1 MPKKPS
7 KRGRSVPPPP
17 NDDPLVPA
25 GSWPAGGMVASEQAF
40 AKMDRFLAGQEF
52 SSIEEMNAA
61 LQRFVTAG
69 QFTDL
74 PPLTPLDQ
82 AQELIWQAAE
92 AAPRDRLRLTQ
103 QALAICPD
111 CADAYTMQAELAPS
125 LPAARDLYLAAVAAA
140 ERALEPDIFTTHA
153 GHFWG
158 VTQTRPYMRARAGLA
173 QVLWLLGERAAA
185 IAHYQDLIRLNPH
198 DNQGL
203 RYDLARWLMLTNDT
217 AGFTALMDQYDDAG
231 ADWLYTKALWLFR
244 TKARAKATRAL
255 KEALAANGFVPA
267 YLLGAKALPRTM
279 PAYVGMGDANEAISY
294 VAAAM
299 EEWDTTPGAIEWLVK
314 GMALALAE
322 AATRDRRDWYGR

>member
-1 MPKKPS
+1 MPKKPP
-7 KRGRSVPPPP
+7 KRGQSSTSSPPE
-17 NDDPLVPA
+17 DDPRTPA
-25 GSWPAGGMVASEQAF
+25 GSMPGGGMVASEQAF

-61 LQRFVTAG
+61 LQRFVAEG

-92 AAPRDRLRLTQ
+92 AAPRERLKLTQ

-111 CADAYTMQAELAPS
+111 CADAYTMQAELAPT
-125 LPAARDLYLAAVAAA
+125 PTAARDLYLAAVAAA
-140 ERALEPDIFTTHA
+140 ERALGPEIFTTHA

-158 VTQTRPYMRARAGLA
+158 VTETRPYMRARAGLA
-173 QVLWLLGERAAA
+173 QVLWLLGERPAA
-185 IAHYQDLIRLNPH
+185 IAHYQALIRLNPH

-203 RYDLARWLMLTNDT
+203 RYDLARWLMLTNDI
-217 AGFTALMDQYDDAG
+217 AGFSAIMDQYDDAG

-255 KEALAANGFVPA
+255 KEALAANAFVPA

-279 PAYVGMGDANEAISY
+279 PAYVGMGDANEAIAY
-294 VAAAM
+294 VAAAT
-299 EEWDTTPGAIEWLVK
+299 EEWETTPGAIEWLVK

-322 AATRDRRDWYGR
+322 AATRGHRAWS

>member
-1 MPKKPS
+1 MPKKPP
-7 KRGRSVPPPP
+7 KRGPSATPPPP
-17 NDDPLVPA
+17 DDELAPA
-25 GSWPAGGMVASEQAF
+25 AAWPGGGMVASEQGF

-61 LQRFVTAG
+61 LQRFVAEG

-92 AAPRDRLRLTQ
+92 AAPRERLKLTQ

-140 ERALEPDIFTTHA
+140 ERALGPEIFTTHA

-173 QVLWLLGERAAA
+173 QVLWVLGERPAA
-185 IAHYQDLIRLNPH
+185 IAHYQDLIRLNPN

-217 AGFTALMDQYDDAG
+217 AGFSTLMNQYDDAG

-255 KEALAANGFVPA
+255 KDALAANAFVPA

-279 PAYVGMGDANEAISY
+279 PQYVGMGDVNEAVSY
-294 VAAAM
+294 VAAAT
-299 EEWDTTPGAIEWLVK
+299 EEWDSTPGAIEWLVK
-314 GMALALAE
+314 GMALALAD
-322 AATRDRRDWYGR
+322 AATREQRAWYGR